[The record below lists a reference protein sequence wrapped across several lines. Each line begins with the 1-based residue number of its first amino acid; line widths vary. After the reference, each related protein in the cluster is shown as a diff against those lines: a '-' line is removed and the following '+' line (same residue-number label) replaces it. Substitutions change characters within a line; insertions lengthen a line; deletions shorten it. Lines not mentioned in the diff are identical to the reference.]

1 MTRFGADAPVTGS
14 GASPA
19 CTARVFGPLSLI
31 RHGPALRGVII
42 SARLTLPAAV
52 PTIRAMKRS
61 DRMHRIVSGM
71 GGLLLAC
78 LVASDG
84 VAAEPDAASH
94 ARSVKDGVYTEA
106 QALRGEAAYR
116 AHCIECHGED
126 LRGGHM
132 TPSMVGIG
140 FAFRWRNRDLHDF
153 YEGMRATMP
162 QSAPGGLSADV
173 YADLVAFILA
183 RNGYPAGDA
192 ELPSET
198 DSSRGI
204 VIEAEF

>member
-1 MTRFGADAPVTGS
+1 MQRTVAGIA
-14 GASPA
+14 
-19 CTARVFGPLSLI
+19 
-31 RHGPALRGVII
+31 
-42 SARLTLPAAV
+42 
-52 PTIRAMKRS
+52 
-61 DRMHRIVSGM
+61 
-71 GGLLLAC
+71 LLLVGLA
-78 LVASDG
+78 ASGG
-84 VAAEPDAASH
+84 VAAESDSGSH
-94 ARSVKDGVYTEA
+94 TRSVKDGVYTEA
-106 QALRGEAAYR
+106 QALRGEAVYR

-153 YEGMRATMP
+153 YEGMRQTMP

-192 ELPSET
+192 TLPSEA
-198 DSSRGI
+198 DIIRGI